1 MDLPV
6 PEGQKKEMSFA
17 SHATMSK
24 SFGTQRK
31 TLARVITL
39 EKKVNVLE
47 KSGITPE
54 LFQDINQSILN
65 INESLL
71 GIRDIIAEDI
81 AADKKIESDEA
92 KADQQKLDAK
102 KKEGAENF
110 LELQTEKALVKPLKE
125 GTKSVKGVF
134 QRFMDAML
142 AIFGGW
148 MIDKLGDA
156 IEAWN
161 AGDTEKLKEI
171 AKNVTTALGIVGG
184 IFLAQSALVGGIA
197 GAISGIATGIL
208 FNIPASL
215 AIMANPVTWIA
226 LAAIVA
232 SVAAFFL
239 AKRYAKR
246 WEDKSEEIMKRE
258 DLSLAEKKIQE
269 KLYSNEYTTD
279 VLLHGD
285 GFNLGDSSSNP
296 GTELFL
302 AYRVLKDHYNRKDAE
317 NDTLYDS
324 SLKAIKSLTKNNK
337 EFNDEDKALLN
348 KITNEY
354 RKLAMIEEALAV
366 TQNAIFAASNEGN
379 DAEKQKQL
387 ANKKKLEIAF
397 NQTKENLIS
406 LRSSTKNENL
416 LDILQIAQEY
426 SVDGFSELQK
436 EEHKDLG
443 GLDFM
448 ADLLEESRFKK
459 DQNQLKIGGWA
470 DQGMFGDKDKY
481 PKLDFDIER
490 DIITPEGN
498 FLNSDGKWVKGPLSQ
513 NLEGIQ
519 KDNSLISQKI
529 DNEQNIEVVPIDLS
543 GNKKGNQPLVKS
555 GNEGE
560 LIAQATSNLNHD
572 PYGRFYHT
580 VYNI

>member
-31 TLARVITL
+31 TLTRVIAL
-39 EKKVNVLE
+39 EKKVGVLE

-54 LFQDINQSILN
+54 LFENINQSILN
-65 INESLL
+65 INQNLL

-81 AADKKIESDEA
+81 AVDKKIEQDQS
-92 KADQQKLDAK
+92 KADQQRLDAK
-102 KKEGAENF
+102 KKEGAEKF
-110 LELQTEKALVKPLKE
+110 LELETEKELVKPVKE

-142 AIFGGW
+142 ALFGGW
-148 MIDKLGDA
+148 MIDKLGKA

-161 AGDTEKLKEI
+161 EGDTDKLKEI
-171 AKNVTTALGIVGG
+171 AKNVTTALGVVGG
-184 IFLAQSALVGGIA
+184 IFLAQSALVGGIS

-215 AIMANPVTWIA
+215 AIMANPLTWLA
-226 LAAIVA
+226 MAAIVA

-258 DLSLAEKKIQE
+258 DLTLAEKKIQQE
-269 KLYSNEYTTD
+269 LYGNEYVTD
-279 VLLHGD
+279 VLMHSD
-285 GFNLGDSSSNP
+285 SAFNLGDSSSNP
-296 GTELFL
+296 GGEIFM
-302 AYRVLKDHYNRKDAE
+302 AFKVLKDLNNRKDAE

-366 TQNAIFAASNEGN
+366 TQNAMAQASNEGN
-379 DAEKQKQL
+379 EAEKQKQL
-387 ANKKKLEIAF
+387 ANKNKLELAF
-397 NQTKENLIS
+397 NQTKENLVS

-416 LDILQIAQEY
+416 LNILQIAQEY
-426 SVDGFSELQK
+426 SVDGLSELQK
-436 EEHKDLG
+436 EENKDLG
-443 GLDFM
+443 RLDFM

-459 DQNQLKIGGWA
+459 DQNQLKIGGWG

-481 PKLDFDIER
+481 PTLDFSIE
-490 DIITPEGN
+490 DDVYNKGKN
-498 FLNSDGKWVKGPLSQ
+498 YLNSDGKWEDLSSIEKNNDQ
-513 NLEGIQ
+513 
-519 KDNSLISQKI
+519 LISQTTEKGPI
-529 DNEQNIEVVPIDLS
+529 IEVVPIETGS
-543 GNKKGNQPLVKS
+543 GNKKGNNSLVK
-555 GNEGE
+555 GNANDKE
-560 LIAQATSNLNHD
+560 LTQLATSNGND
-572 PYGRFYHT
+572 PYDLFYGS
-580 VYNI
+580 VYGLG